1 MNRPTSM
8 QLRSVWL
15 ICTFCSFCAFFAV
28 AQDSVPK
35 LAERVDQHY
44 NRLRSLRSDFLEIY
58 EGAGLSRR
66 EAGELWLLKPGKMRW
81 DYREPRSKLF
91 VTDNKTAYFYV
102 PGDRQARRMPVKKLE
117 DFRSPIRFLLG
128 HTKLQ
133 KEFDHLTISPEKP
146 LNSGDVVLQGVPL
159 NMKERVNRVALEVT
173 PGGQIVRILIEEL
186 DGSVTDF
193 RFSNIQEDIAV
204 KGELFRF
211 RVPEGVQVIDT
222 NEGAP

>member
-1 MNRPTSM
+1 
-8 QLRSVWL
+8 
-15 ICTFCSFCAFFAV
+15 
-28 AQDSVPK
+28 
-35 LAERVDQHY
+35 
-44 NRLRSLRSDFLEIY
+44 
-58 EGAGLSRR
+58 
-66 EAGELWLLKPGKMRW
+66 
-81 DYREPRSKLF
+81 
-91 VTDNKTAYFYV
+91 
-102 PGDRQARRMPVKKLE
+102 MPVKKLE

-133 KEFDHLTISPEKP
+133 KEFDQLTISPEKP

-159 NMKERVNRVALEVT
+159 NMKERVSRVALEVT

-193 RFSNIQEDIAV
+193 RFSNIQEDVAV

>member
-1 MNRPTSM
+1 MRFGA
-8 QLRSVWL
+8 VWL
-15 ICTFCSFCAFFAV
+15 ICIFCSFCALIAS
-28 AQDSVPK
+28 AQDSIPK
-35 LAERVDQHY
+35 LAEHVDQHY
-44 NRLRSLRSDFLEIY
+44 NRLRSLRSDFVEIY

-81 DYREPRSKLF
+81 DYKEPRPKVF

-133 KEFDHLTISPEKP
+133 KEFDHLSISPEKP

-173 PGGQIVRILIEEL
+173 PAGQIVRIWIEEL

-193 RFSNIQEDIAV
+193 RFSNIQEDVSV
-204 KGELFRF
+204 KSELFHF
-211 RVPEGVQVIDT
+211 KVPEGVQVIDT